1 MHRVSI
7 RIFAARCFSQPG
19 QIAMSEDVHVGDQ
32 DEELPFLDDLD
43 HTIYQW
49 QMWADGVGEL
59 GQRKLKNARVLISRV
74 GGVGGVVAYELA
86 AAGVGKLVLA
96 HGGKIKHSDLNRQL
110 LMTYDRL
117 GQSRVE
123 TAKQRLLQLNPR
135 IQVDVVDA
143 NINDENVDALVSQVD
158 IVVDCAP
165 IFEERYAMN
174 RAIVA
179 QGKPMVECAM
189 FELEGSITTIL
200 PGRTPCLACLSPNP
214 PPAWRRQF
222 PVFGAVSGT
231 VGCLAAV
238 EVIKLITGIGE
249 SLAGTLL
256 VMDLASMT
264 FSRRKIHQDMECS
277 ICSV

>member
-1 MHRVSI
+1 
-7 RIFAARCFSQPG
+7 
-19 QIAMSEDVHVGDQ
+19 MSEDVQVGDQ

-43 HTIYQW
+43 RTIYQW

-96 HGGKIKHSDLNRQL
+96 HGGTIKHSDLNRQL
-110 LMTYDRL
+110 LMTYDR
-117 GQSRVE
+117 
-123 TAKQRLLQLNPR
+123 QRLLQLNPR

-200 PGRTPCLACLSPNP
+200 PRRSPCLACLSPKS

-264 FSRRKIHQDMECS
+264 FSRRKIHQDMECP

>member
-1 MHRVSI
+1 
-7 RIFAARCFSQPG
+7 
-19 QIAMSEDVHVGDQ
+19 MSEDVQVGDQ

-43 HTIYQW
+43 RTIYQW

-96 HGGKIKHSDLNRQL
+96 HGGTIKHSDLNRQL

-123 TAKQRLLQLNPR
+123 TARQRLLQLNPR

-165 IFEERYAMN
+165 
-174 RAIVA
+174 
-179 QGKPMVECAM
+179 
-189 FELEGSITTIL
+189 
-200 PGRTPCLACLSPNP
+200 CLSWKGALQQSCREDLL
-214 PPAWRRQF
+214 AWHVCRRNRPQH
-222 PVFGAVSGT
+222 GAVNFPFLGPF
-231 VGCLAAV
+231 
-238 EVIKLITGIGE
+238 
-249 SLAGTLL
+249 L
-256 VMDLASMT
+256 VRWVAWPLSK
-264 FSRRKIHQDMECS
+264 SS
-277 ICSV
+277 S

>member
-1 MHRVSI
+1 
-7 RIFAARCFSQPG
+7 
-19 QIAMSEDVHVGDQ
+19 MSEDVQVGDQ

-43 HTIYQW
+43 RTIYQW

-96 HGGKIKHSDLNRQL
+96 HGGTIKHSDLNRQL

-117 GQSRVE
+117 GQSRVA
-123 TAKQRLLQLNPR
+123 TARQRLLQLNPR

-200 PGRTPCLACLSPNP
+200 PGRSPCLACLSPKS

-264 FSRRKIHQDMECS
+264 FSRRKIHQDMECP